1 MNGDLYLDGVKLT
14 PFGRKFTV
22 ADEPVERST
31 RTITGKLLRD
41 VVAVKKVF
49 TLDYNLIDGNAL
61 NAYLANYEAQ
71 TELTLTVHMTDV
83 PEEAVDYIVLI
94 DAITRTREVMTADGI
109 WSGVSIVLRE
119 V

>member
-1 MNGDLYLDGVKLT
+1 MNGDLYLDDTKLT
-14 PFGRKFTV
+14 PYGRKFTIT
-22 ADEPVERST
+22 DEPVERST

-41 VVAVKKVF
+41 IVAVKKVF

-61 NAYLANYEAQ
+61 NYYLSKYDEQ
-71 TELTLTVHMTDV
+71 DELILSVHSTDD
-83 PEEAVDYIVLI
+83 PDDAVDYIVLI
-94 DAITRTREVMTADGI
+94 DAITRTREVMTADGL